1 MRRCSKQVRTGAQ
14 ALYRLIHDS
23 CFADV
28 MSEQAKVLDSDYM
41 LYHSASL
48 RRLAAHTA
56 GQRNKACA
64 MGSLVQEIAT
74 Y

>member
-1 MRRCSKQVRTGAQ
+1 MRTGAQ
-14 ALYRLIHDS
+14 ALCRLIYDS

-28 MSEQAKVLDSDYM
+28 MSEQAKFLDSGYM
-41 LYHSASL
+41 LYHSESL
-48 RRLAAHTA
+48 RRLVAHTA